1 MRHTVLS
8 SSLASSSS
16 GSVVTE
22 GVLGLYQEICST
34 RPLNLAPWLAAYK
47 TKTGQFKGILT
58 AFADFV
64 PAQPQKTV
72 SLI

>member
-1 MRHTVLS
+1 MCHTVLS

-47 TKTGQFKGILT
+47 TKTGQFKVILT
-58 AFADFV
+58 DFV
-64 PAQPQKTV
+64 PVQPQKTGQPDP
-72 SLI
+72 I